1 MIDVAFTRADLR
13 PADVAVVIDVLRA
26 TTTATQALAAGY
38 RSVLC
43 VESVEVALTLRG
55 PGRVLAGERHCVR
68 PPGFDQGNSPREA
81 AHRRGDEL
89 VLATTNGAPAVIAAA
104 QTAPV
109 VLLAC
114 LLNLDAVVAALQGAD
129 VQIVCAGT
137 DGAVA
142 LEDVYAA
149 GRISARLRGQRT
161 DAARVAEGVARSYPT
176 ALAALR
182 RAPAPRRSVPRT
194 WPATSTTAPRSPPST
209 SSGACRRRLTAA
221 LRSSDAASRPS
232 RRSRRLRGGQDDAHA
247 GARAHPRR
255 GAGHARRG
263 RRLPPLRPR
272 AAGGARDH
280 AAPSRLQSPRHPR
293 PAPGAPPRP
302 GADPQAGLPAPR
314 RHVPA
319 APLRARRAV
328 HDRRGPARLPHRGAP
343 RRLRRPGLPRA
354 AGGPAPPLEGPAR
367 LLPARLHHRRGA
379 RGARSARG
387 GRRAS
392 TSGRSSA
399 TPTSSSRSC
408 RATAAIRTTSTR
420 R

>member
-81 AHRRGDEL
+81 ARCHGDEL

-142 LEDVYAA
+142 LEDVYVA
-149 GRISARLRGQRT
+149 GRISARLQGPRT
-161 DAARVAEGVARSYPT
+161 DAARVAERVARSYPT
-176 ALAALR
+176 PLAAL
-182 RAPAPRRSVPRT
+182 AQSA
-194 WPATSTTAPRSPPST
+194 
-209 SSGACRRRLTAA
+209 GAEA
-221 LRSSDAASRPS
+221 LRAADLAGDIDDCAAESTLDVIGRVSAAVDGGVTVERCRVPS
-232 RRSRRLRGGQDDAHA
+232 F
-247 GARAHPRR
+247 
-255 GAGHARRG
+255 
-263 RRLPPLRPR
+263 
-272 AAGGARDH
+272 
-280 AAPSRLQSPRHPR
+280 
-293 PAPGAPPRP
+293 
-302 GADPQAGLPAPR
+302 
-314 RHVPA
+314 
-319 APLRARRAV
+319 
-328 HDRRGPARLPHRGAP
+328 
-343 RRLRRPGLPRA
+343 
-354 AGGPAPPLEGPAR
+354 
-367 LLPARLHHRRGA
+367 
-379 RGARSARG
+379 SA
-387 GRRAS
+387 
-392 TSGRSSA
+392 
-399 TPTSSSRSC
+399 
-408 RATAAIRTTSTR
+408 
-420 R
+420 